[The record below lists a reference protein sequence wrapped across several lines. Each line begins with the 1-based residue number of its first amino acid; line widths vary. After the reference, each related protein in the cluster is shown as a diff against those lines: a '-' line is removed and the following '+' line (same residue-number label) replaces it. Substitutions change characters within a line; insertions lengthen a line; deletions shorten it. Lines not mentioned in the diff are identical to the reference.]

1 MKLFLYFGKRNP
13 PKNLYISG
21 NEIFLYF
28 LKNAFL
34 ILQERYIQKTPAYLE
49 PEAYS
54 EPWYIQNHSL
64 FRTLAYLGLEAYLE
78 PSITFIIFWGFLM
91 FYQIFLSPQVKRCA
105 IITYKH
111 VMYELPAMPNPPPRT
126 ASPPLGGPLCPHK
139 KKKRKICKY

>member
-1 MKLFLYFGKRNP
+1 M
-13 PKNLYISG
+13 
-21 NEIFLYF
+21 
-28 LKNAFL
+28 
-34 ILQERYIQKTPAYLE
+34 QERYIQKTLAYLE

-111 VMYELPAMPNPPPRT
+111 VMYELPAMPNLPPHGIP
-126 ASPPLGGPLCPHK
+126 AAGGAFVPTQEK
-139 KKKRKICKY
+139 KKEKFVNTSKTLLKNRN